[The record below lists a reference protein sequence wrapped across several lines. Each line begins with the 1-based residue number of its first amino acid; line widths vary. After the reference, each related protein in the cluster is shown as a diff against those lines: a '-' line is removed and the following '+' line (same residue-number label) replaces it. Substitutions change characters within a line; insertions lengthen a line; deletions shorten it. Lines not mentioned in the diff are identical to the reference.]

1 MNDHLEKFIM
11 KKMLATLSC
20 AVALSLSTAVGAAVL
35 TFDSPSLI
43 DIDPASNVATYRE
56 AGFTITGAAAS
67 YLPIDNVGARGTGG
81 LVILA
86 DGRVKLTSSDGGL
99 FTLNSFD
106 YGLFDSGDSGALNVN
121 GLLSDNRQLN
131 STLPLGGV
139 KNFAFQ
145 GWTGLREVNLIANT
159 DFVIDNVN
167 AVSGA
172 GNPGGGGGGNAVP
185 EPGTLALMGV
195 AAAGL
200 IGARKRH
207 CHQANNYQ

>member
-1 MNDHLEKFIM
+1 MN
-11 KKMLATLSC
+11 KMLAILSC
-20 AVALSLSTAVGAAVL
+20 AVALSLSCSAGAAVL
-35 TFDSPSLI
+35 TFDSPPLI

-67 YLPIDNVGARGTGG
+67 YLPIDNVGTRGTGG

-106 YGLFDSGDSGALNVN
+106 YGLFDSIDSGALNVN
-121 GLLSDNRQLN
+121 GLLSDNRQLSN
-131 STLPLGGV
+131 ILPLGSF

-145 GWTGLREVNLIANT
+145 GWTSLREVNFIANA
-159 DFVIDNVN
+159 DFVIDNIS
-167 AVSGA
+167 AVSGT
-172 GNPGGGGGGNAVP
+172 GDQGGGGGGNAVP
-185 EPGTLALMGV
+185 EPGTLALMSL

-200 IGARKRH
+200 IGARIRH
-207 CHQANNYQ
+207 RHQTNNC

>member
-1 MNDHLEKFIM
+1 MN
-11 KKMLATLSC
+11 KMLVTLSC
-20 AVALSLSTAVGAAVL
+20 AVALSLSTAAGAAVL
-35 TFDSPSLI
+35 TFDSPPLI
-43 DIDPASNVATYRE
+43 DIDPASNVATYQE

-67 YLPIDNVGARGTGG
+67 YLPIDNIGSRGTGG

-86 DGRVKLTSSDGGL
+86 DGRVKLTASNGGL
-99 FTLNSFD
+99 FNLNSFD

-131 STLPLGGV
+131 STLTLGGL

-145 GWTGLREVNLIANT
+145 GWTGLREVNFRANA

-172 GNPGGGGGGNAVP
+172 GNPGGGGGGNTVP
-185 EPGTLALMGV
+185 EPGTLALIGL

-200 IGARKRH
+200 IGTRRPHRH
-207 CHQANNYQ
+207 Q

>member
-1 MNDHLEKFIM
+1 MIDHYLEKLIM
-11 KKMLATLSC
+11 KKTLATLSC
-20 AVALSLSTAVGAAVL
+20 VVALSLSTTVGAAVL
-35 TFDSPSLI
+35 TFDSPPLI
-43 DIDPASNVATYRE
+43 DIDPASNLATYRE
-56 AGFTITGAAAS
+56 AGFAITGAAAS

-99 FTLNSFD
+99 FSLNSFD
-106 YGLFDSGDSGALNVN
+106 YGLFDSVDSGALNVN

-131 STLPLGGV
+131 STLPLGSL

-167 AVSGA
+167 AVSGS
-172 GNPGGGGGGNAVP
+172 GNPGGGNAVP
-185 EPGTLALMGV
+185 EPGTLALMGA

-200 IGARKRH
+200 LGARKRRR
-207 CHQANNYQ
+207 HQAYIV